1 MLRFRRLYV
10 TLVAAMMTPGC
21 ASSDLYTLR
30 TSLLETDRQWAK
42 AVRGDDAD
50 RIAAFWTEDAVIYT
64 AGRPP
69 VAGKKSLR
77 EFVARNRSIPGFAL
91 SWEVSEA
98 VVSKAGDLGYTLGPY
113 EITVP
118 SPEGGLRTHRGN
130 HICMWRREAGQ
141 WRCNLEVHA
150 PLPTTSERVQ
160 GSGSD

>member
-1 MLRFRRLYV
+1 MLNYCRFCV
-10 TLVAAMMTPGC
+10 TIAAAIMITGC
-21 ASSDLYTLR
+21 ARPDLHALR
-30 TSLLETDRQWAK
+30 TSLLETDRQWAQV
-42 AVRGDDAD
+42 VRGSDAEG
-50 RIAAFWTEDAVIYT
+50 IATFWTEDAVIYT

-91 SWEVSEA
+91 SWYVSEA
-98 VVSKAGDLGYTLGPY
+98 VVSEAGDMAYTLGPY

-118 SPEGGLRTHRGN
+118 SSEGGLITHRGN

-150 PLPTTSERVQ
+150 PLPTADERMKEP
-160 GSGSD
+160 GSR